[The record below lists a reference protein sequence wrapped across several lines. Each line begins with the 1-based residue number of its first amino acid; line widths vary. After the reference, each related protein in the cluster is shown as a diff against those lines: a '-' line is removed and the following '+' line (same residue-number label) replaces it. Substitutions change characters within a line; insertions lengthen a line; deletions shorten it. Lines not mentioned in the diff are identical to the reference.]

1 MYYLKYQR
9 KFFQMS
15 KVLKHIKPGLNQ
27 QTRFEKIHTVIFE
40 NSKLASK
47 LIAREIADLILY
59 KQKKNEYYT

>member
-1 MYYLKYQR
+1 
-9 KFFQMS
+9 MS
-15 KVLKHIKPGLNQ
+15 KVLKHIKPGINQ